1 LLDWADDCSGV
12 RTTVILSAA
21 VNFFTMI
28 FIGAVGPLLPH
39 LSDEFGLSKSEAGVL
54 IALYA
59 AGVLV
64 AAVPAGVAVARFGVR
79 RAVATG
85 LALFAGASLLFA
97 LAPTAEWLYASRFGQ
112 GAGAAIAWTGA
123 LAWLIAAVPA
133 RRRAEYMGTASALS
147 VGGALLG
154 PVLGGVAAGAG
165 LAQTFVPAALLGF
178 VLGGVV
184 LLQPEPPRAEPRAL
198 RTLVPE
204 LRRPR
209 VTTGLT
215 LGFLSTLLWAVL
227 SVLAPLSLDEL
238 GWDTA
243 GISGVFLVSAVVGAV
258 WNPFLGRLSDRLG
271 RLVPV
276 RVGLV
281 AACGVLVALP
291 LVHERWLA
299 AALVVVAG
307 LGFGVFWL
315 NGMALL
321 ADAASR
327 RGIDHGLTLMLMNLG
342 WAVATLLGAGVG
354 GAVADAAGDVVTYF
368 ALAGACVLV
377 ALAVRPRASLPV
389 PAEA

>member
-1 LLDWADDCSGV
+1 LLDSPDDCSGV

-154 PVLGGVAAGAG
+154 PVLGGIAAGAG

-215 LGFLSTLLWAVL
+215 LGFLSALLWAVL

-271 RLVPV
+271 RLAPV

-281 AACGVLVALP
+281 AACGILVALP
-291 LVHERWLA
+291 LVHERWVA
-299 AALVVVAG
+299 AALVVAAG

-389 PAEA
+389 PAQA